1 MIKYCQG
8 CGAPLQE
15 EDPNKRGFIPKID
28 PAADKLY
35 CKRCFRLNNY
45 NELPKILA
53 TNKEYEAV
61 VDDLL
66 TKNGLIV
73 LIVDLFDFT
82 GTFIPKILDKL
93 RNKNVILVANKLDLL
108 PKSVKIEH
116 IVDWLS
122 YMVNRMFFRADAI
135 HVVSSKKG
143 YYLDDLMNTI
153 DYLRKGRDVYFMG
166 CANVG
171 KSSLINALLKRFT
184 KSEKDLISTSP
195 VPGTT
200 LNSIKIPF
208 FIDNKAFI
216 DTPGL
221 INENNI
227 LSKILPASYDKI
239 MPNTEIKPQT
249 FQIKPGNTIFFGAL
263 AQITLLEGEGVSFTC
278 YFSSNVAIHRRK
290 AEGSLEFLNKH
301 GGEILTPPTRDE
313 FLSLEYEEK
322 TFEASTNK
330 KEDIVI
336 SGLGFV
342 AINKK
347 AKVLVKIIKKTDAEP
362 TNDGYSFGGWYTDVN
377 CTTAYDFNL
386 PVNTDITL
394 YARWLAKY
402 TVSFDTDGGST
413 VESQTVVTGN
423 KATKPA
429 VNPTK
434 KGYNFVGWYTDNT
447 YTTEFDFE
455 NTIITDNTSII
466 RLNGYTFNKIST
478 LEGLTTGYYVI
489 GGYISNSNEYKYM
502 ISDMNTTKSF
512 KSSDNPTEFY
522 EIKLKGNSVT
532 IKNSK
537 NMYIISNTEKSVSLS
552 EKEKTIFT
560 PVVNADGFKLKVTGS
575 LNFQFNPSAKIFTSY
590 TSKQQD
596 LTLFKAQNVKPFYV
610 TFKGPNNEELNKEEM
625 LPHQKAPEFE
635 APNKPGHKF
644 MGWYNEATDAKYDF
658 TTELSEETVLVAK
671 YEALTSAE
679 LFEQLEIKNQLAY
692 HWQTEDSTTYTIDN
706 VSLRFG
712 VNLTEEMKSLEG
724 VKFGAILAKK
734 VDVANINLSEYAR
747 ACASA
752 AEVVAGDP
760 NLKYLEFTNIAA
772 EGGMTSLRL
781 DNLDSALAEEFVV
794 VIYMEYNG
802 KLYVTEQKIA
812 SVKVIASEYLKS
824 DLEILKNEQIKGS
837 LNQLSK

>member
-1 MIKYCQG
+1 MKLKRLIS
-8 CGAPLQE
+8 CGLVGILTGVGILMNAKVSSA
-15 EDPNKRGFIPKID
+15 ED
-28 PAADKLY
+28 
-35 CKRCFRLNNY
+35 
-45 NELPKILA
+45 
-53 TNKEYEAV
+53 
-61 VDDLL
+61 
-66 TKNGLIV
+66 
-73 LIVDLFDFT
+73 
-82 GTFIPKILDKL
+82 
-93 RNKNVILVANKLDLL
+93 
-108 PKSVKIEH
+108 KSVKFE
-116 IVDWLS
+116 
-122 YMVNRMFFRADAI
+122 F
-135 HVVSSKKG
+135 
-143 YYLDDLMNTI
+143 
-153 DYLRKGRDVYFMG
+153 
-166 CANVG
+166 
-171 KSSLINALLKRFT
+171 KSSTDSSTEITFDTFKKEVTSGNA
-184 KSEKDLISTSP
+184 DLISNIKSTKVYAGKQGLKFGSSSKNGSLTFTLNQNYKINQFKVGIAKYNDKDGGKVKVQCGEYSEDFTPESSVLEFDGKSFTSYETNTFTISTTAKRAY
-195 VPGTT
+195 VKSIEFLYNNAETCTVAYYDGADVISTFTVDKGTT
-200 LNSIKIPF
+200 LDETSKPANPEKEGYVFAGWYTNVDLTDKYNFDLPVTADLKLYAKFEESVAVETQTVTFMKDAETLF
-208 FIDNKAFI
+208 
-216 DTPGL
+216 DT
-221 INENNI
+221 
-227 LSKILPASYDKI
+227 SVVKK
-239 MPNTEIKPQT
+239 
-249 FQIKPGNTIFFGAL
+249 GNTV
-263 AQITLLEGEGVSFTC
+263 GV
-278 YFSSNVAIHRRK
+278 
-290 AEGSLEFLNKH
+290 
-301 GGEILTPPTRDE
+301 P
-313 FLSLEYEEK
+313 
-322 TFEASTNK
+322 
-330 KEDIVI
+330 
-336 SGLGFV
+336 
-342 AINKK
+342 
-347 AKVLVKIIKKTDAEP
+347 AEP
-362 TNDGYSFGGWYTDVN
+362 TNDGYSFAGWYTDVK

-394 YARWLAKY
+394 YAKWLAKY

-455 NTIITDNTSII
+455 NTIIKDNTTIYAKFEDTSII

-512 KSSDNPTEFY
+512 KSSDDPTEFY

-644 MGWYNEATDAKYDF
+644 VGWCKEGTDTIYDF
-658 TTELSEETVLVAK
+658 NAEIQEDVVLVAK
-671 YEALTSAE
+671 YEALTPAE

-692 HWQTEDSTTYTIDN
+692 HWQTEDGTTYTIDN

-712 VNLTEEMKSLEG
+712 VNLTEEMKSLEE

-747 ACASA
+747 ECTSA

>member
-1 MIKYCQG
+1 MKLKRLIS
-8 CGAPLQE
+8 CGLVGILTGVGILMNAKVSSA
-15 EDPNKRGFIPKID
+15 EDKTYDYEFTKEGAFSKNGSQKLGDIEWNLSGDGGYWGFANGQQFGSKNKPYKNLKLSTNVEINNVKEVTVYGST
-28 PAADKLY
+28 AAGSNATMQFSVGELKSE
-35 CKRCFRLNNY
+35 NY
-45 NELPKILA
+45 TLSA
-53 TNKEYEAV
+53 TNKAYTYTLDSQTSGIVEININQTTSKALYIKEIKMTYSDSVMYNVLFFDGTEEY
-61 VDDLL
+61 
-66 TKNGLIV
+66 TK
-73 LIVDLFDFT
+73 
-82 GTFIPKILDKL
+82 
-93 RNKNVILVANKLDLL
+93 
-108 PKSVKIEH
+108 
-116 IVDWLS
+116 
-122 YMVNRMFFRADAI
+122 Y
-135 HVVSSKKG
+135 
-143 YYLDDLMNTI
+143 
-153 DYLRKGRDVYFMG
+153 
-166 CANVG
+166 
-171 KSSLINALLKRFT
+171 FT
-184 KSEKDLISTSP
+184 KVEENGKLIRPTDPEKEGYVFVGWYTEP
-195 VPGTT
+195 E
-200 LNSIKIPF
+200 
-208 FIDNKAFI
+208 
-216 DTPGL
+216 L
-221 INENNI
+221 INEYKFNSTVSADLKLYAKFEESAAVETQTVTFMKDAETLFDTSVVKKGNI
-227 LSKILPASYDKI
+227 V
-239 MPNTEIKPQT
+239 
-249 FQIKPGNTIFFGAL
+249 
-263 AQITLLEGEGVSFTC
+263 GV
-278 YFSSNVAIHRRK
+278 
-290 AEGSLEFLNKH
+290 
-301 GGEILTPPTRDE
+301 P
-313 FLSLEYEEK
+313 
-322 TFEASTNK
+322 
-330 KEDIVI
+330 
-336 SGLGFV
+336 
-342 AINKK
+342 
-347 AKVLVKIIKKTDAEP
+347 AEP
-362 TNDGYSFGGWYTDVN
+362 TNDGYSFAGWYTDVK

-394 YARWLAKY
+394 YAKWLAKY

-434 KGYNFVGWYTDNT
+434 KGYNFVGWYIDNT

-455 NTIITDNTSII
+455 NTIITDNTTIYAKFEDTSII

-671 YEALTSAE
+671 YEALTPAE

-692 HWQTEDSTTYTIDN
+692 HWQTEDGTTYKIDN

-734 VDVANINLSEYAR
+734 EDVANINLSEYAR
-747 ACASA
+747 ECTSA
-752 AEVVAGDP
+752 AEVVAGDS

>member
-1 MIKYCQG
+1 MKLKRLIS
-8 CGAPLQE
+8 CGLVGILTGVGILMNAKVSSA
-15 EDPNKRGFIPKID
+15 ED
-28 PAADKLY
+28 
-35 CKRCFRLNNY
+35 
-45 NELPKILA
+45 
-53 TNKEYEAV
+53 
-61 VDDLL
+61 
-66 TKNGLIV
+66 
-73 LIVDLFDFT
+73 
-82 GTFIPKILDKL
+82 
-93 RNKNVILVANKLDLL
+93 
-108 PKSVKIEH
+108 KSVKFE
-116 IVDWLS
+116 
-122 YMVNRMFFRADAI
+122 F
-135 HVVSSKKG
+135 
-143 YYLDDLMNTI
+143 
-153 DYLRKGRDVYFMG
+153 
-166 CANVG
+166 
-171 KSSLINALLKRFT
+171 KSSTDSNTEITFDTFKKEVTSGNA
-184 KSEKDLISTSP
+184 DLISNIKSTKVYAGKQGLKFGSSSKNGSLTFTLNQNYKINQFKVGIAKYNDKDGGKVKVQCGEYSEDFTPESSVLEFDGKSFTSYETNTFTISTTAKRAY
-195 VPGTT
+195 VKSIEFLYNNAETCTVAYYDGADVISTFTVDKGTT
-200 LNSIKIPF
+200 LDETSKPANPEKEGYVFAGWYTNVDLTYKYNFDLPVTADLKLYAKFEESVAVETQTVTFMKDAETLF
-208 FIDNKAFI
+208 
-216 DTPGL
+216 DT
-221 INENNI
+221 
-227 LSKILPASYDKI
+227 SVVKK
-239 MPNTEIKPQT
+239 
-249 FQIKPGNTIFFGAL
+249 GNTV
-263 AQITLLEGEGVSFTC
+263 GV
-278 YFSSNVAIHRRK
+278 
-290 AEGSLEFLNKH
+290 
-301 GGEILTPPTRDE
+301 P
-313 FLSLEYEEK
+313 
-322 TFEASTNK
+322 
-330 KEDIVI
+330 
-336 SGLGFV
+336 
-342 AINKK
+342 
-347 AKVLVKIIKKTDAEP
+347 AEP
-362 TNDGYSFGGWYTDVN
+362 TNDGYSFAGWYTDVK

-394 YARWLAKY
+394 YAKWLAKY

-455 NTIITDNTSII
+455 NTIITDNTTIYAKFEDTSII

-644 MGWYNEATDAKYDF
+644 VGWCKEGTDTIYDF
-658 TTELSEETVLVAK
+658 NAEIQEDVVLVAK
-671 YEALTSAE
+671 YEALTPAE

-692 HWQTEDSTTYTIDN
+692 HWQTEDGTTYTIDN

-747 ACASA
+747 ECTSA

-781 DNLDSALAEEFVV
+781 DNLDSAIAEEFVV

>member
-1 MIKYCQG
+1 MKLKRLIS
-8 CGAPLQE
+8 CGLVGILTGVGILMNAKVSSA
-15 EDPNKRGFIPKID
+15 ED
-28 PAADKLY
+28 
-35 CKRCFRLNNY
+35 
-45 NELPKILA
+45 
-53 TNKEYEAV
+53 
-61 VDDLL
+61 
-66 TKNGLIV
+66 
-73 LIVDLFDFT
+73 
-82 GTFIPKILDKL
+82 
-93 RNKNVILVANKLDLL
+93 
-108 PKSVKIEH
+108 KSVKFE
-116 IVDWLS
+116 
-122 YMVNRMFFRADAI
+122 F
-135 HVVSSKKG
+135 
-143 YYLDDLMNTI
+143 
-153 DYLRKGRDVYFMG
+153 
-166 CANVG
+166 
-171 KSSLINALLKRFT
+171 KSSTDSSTEITFDTFKKEVTSGNA
-184 KSEKDLISTSP
+184 DLISNIKSTKVYAGKQGLKFGSSSKNGSLTFTLNQNYKINQFKVGIAKYNDKDGGKVKVQCGEYSEDFTPESSVLEFDGKSFTSYETNTFTISTTAKRAY
-195 VPGTT
+195 VKSIEFLYNNAETCTVAYYDGADVISTFTVDKGTT
-200 LNSIKIPF
+200 L
-208 FIDNKAFI
+208 DE
-216 DTPGL
+216 T
-221 INENNI
+221 
-227 LSKILPASYDKI
+227 SKPANPEK
-239 MPNTEIKPQT
+239 
-249 FQIKPGNTIFFGAL
+249 
-263 AQITLLEGEGVSFTC
+263 EGYVF
-278 YFSSNVAIHRRK
+278 A
-290 AEGSLEFLNKH
+290 
-301 GGEILTPPTRDE
+301 
-313 FLSLEYEEK
+313 
-322 TFEASTNK
+322 
-330 KEDIVI
+330 
-336 SGLGFV
+336 
-342 AINKK
+342 
-347 AKVLVKIIKKTDAEP
+347 
-362 TNDGYSFGGWYTDVN
+362 GWYTDVK

-394 YARWLAKY
+394 YAKWLAKY

-455 NTIITDNTSII
+455 NTIITDNTTIYAKFEDTSII

-512 KSSDNPTEFY
+512 KSSDDPTEFY

-671 YEALTSAE
+671 YEALTPAE

-692 HWQTEDSTTYTIDN
+692 HWQTEDGTTYKIDN

-734 VDVANINLSEYAR
+734 EDVANINLSEYAR
-747 ACASA
+747 ECTSA
-752 AEVVAGDP
+752 AEVVAGDS

>member
-1 MIKYCQG
+1 MKLKRLISCGLVGILTGVGILMNAKVSSAEDKSVTFNADCLDGFKNSYAVYNDNKTGFLFEVDKGYKNNGVQLNKGKGAGTLLNKKSFGDIK
-8 CGAPLQE
+8 
-15 EDPNKRGFIPKID
+15 KID
-28 PAADKLY
+28 INVSSNKPFDIYIAEDGDYSNTLSYTKFDSSTTSKTIDLSNEEANIGFFKIQVSGCVVITKIDITYSETSITTKYPVTFYDGEAELTDLACKVEENGKITKPADPVKEGYVFDAWYKESTFDNKWDFENDIVAADTKLY
-35 CKRCFRLNNY
+35 AKF
-45 NELPKILA
+45 LPEAEVTKYTVTFKSDENTVIN
-53 TNKEYEAV
+53 TVTVKEG
-61 VDDLL
+61 
-66 TKNGLIV
+66 N
-73 LIVDLFDFT
+73 
-82 GTFIPKILDKL
+82 
-93 RNKNVILVANKLDLL
+93 
-108 PKSVKIEH
+108 SVGEPE
-116 IVDWLS
+116 
-122 YMVNRMFFRADAI
+122 N
-135 HVVSSKKG
+135 
-143 YYLDDLMNTI
+143 
-153 DYLRKGRDVYFMG
+153 
-166 CANVG
+166 
-171 KSSLINALLKRFT
+171 
-184 KSEKDLISTSP
+184 P
-195 VPGTT
+195 V
-200 LNSIKIPF
+200 K
-208 FIDNKAFI
+208 
-216 DTPGL
+216 
-221 INENNI
+221 
-227 LSKILPASYDKI
+227 
-239 MPNTEIKPQT
+239 
-249 FQIKPGNTIFFGAL
+249 
-263 AQITLLEGEGVSFTC
+263 
-278 YFSSNVAIHRRK
+278 
-290 AEGSLEFLNKH
+290 
-301 GGEILTPPTRDE
+301 
-313 FLSLEYEEK
+313 
-322 TFEASTNK
+322 
-330 KEDIVI
+330 
-336 SGLGFV
+336 
-342 AINKK
+342 
-347 AKVLVKIIKKTDAEP
+347 
-362 TNDGYSFGGWYTDVN
+362 DGYQFDGWYTDVN
-377 CTTAYDFNL
+377 CTDKYDFNTMVSADL
-386 PVNTDITL
+386 TL
-394 YARWLAKY
+394 YAKWLAKY

-455 NTIITDNTSII
+455 NTIITDNTTIYAKFEDTSII

-671 YEALTSAE
+671 YEALTPAE

-692 HWQTEDSTTYTIDN
+692 HWQTEDGTTYKIDN

-734 VDVANINLSEYAR
+734 EDVANINLSEYAR
-747 ACASA
+747 ECISA
-752 AEVVAGDP
+752 AEVVAGNP

>member
-1 MIKYCQG
+1 MKLKRLIS
-8 CGAPLQE
+8 CGLVGILTGVGILMNAKVSSA
-15 EDPNKRGFIPKID
+15 ED
-28 PAADKLY
+28 
-35 CKRCFRLNNY
+35 
-45 NELPKILA
+45 
-53 TNKEYEAV
+53 
-61 VDDLL
+61 
-66 TKNGLIV
+66 
-73 LIVDLFDFT
+73 
-82 GTFIPKILDKL
+82 
-93 RNKNVILVANKLDLL
+93 
-108 PKSVKIEH
+108 KSVKFE
-116 IVDWLS
+116 
-122 YMVNRMFFRADAI
+122 F
-135 HVVSSKKG
+135 
-143 YYLDDLMNTI
+143 
-153 DYLRKGRDVYFMG
+153 
-166 CANVG
+166 
-171 KSSLINALLKRFT
+171 KSSTDSNTEITFDTFKKEVTSGNA
-184 KSEKDLISTSP
+184 DLISNIKSTKVYAGKQGLKFGSSSKNGSLTFTLNQNYKINQFKVGIAKYNDKDGGKVKVQCGEYSEDFTPESSVLEFDGKSFTSYETNTFTISTTAKRAY
-195 VPGTT
+195 VKSIEFLYNNAETCTVAYYDGADVISTFTVDKGTT
-200 LNSIKIPF
+200 LDETSKPANPEKEGYVFAGWYTNVDLTDKYNFDLPVTADLKLYAKFEESVAVETQTVTFMKDAETLF
-208 FIDNKAFI
+208 
-216 DTPGL
+216 DT
-221 INENNI
+221 
-227 LSKILPASYDKI
+227 SVVKK
-239 MPNTEIKPQT
+239 
-249 FQIKPGNTIFFGAL
+249 GNTV
-263 AQITLLEGEGVSFTC
+263 GV
-278 YFSSNVAIHRRK
+278 
-290 AEGSLEFLNKH
+290 
-301 GGEILTPPTRDE
+301 P
-313 FLSLEYEEK
+313 
-322 TFEASTNK
+322 
-330 KEDIVI
+330 
-336 SGLGFV
+336 
-342 AINKK
+342 
-347 AKVLVKIIKKTDAEP
+347 AEP
-362 TNDGYSFGGWYTDVN
+362 TNDGYSFAGWYTDVR

-386 PVNTDITL
+386 PVNTDIAL
-394 YARWLAKY
+394 YAKWLAKY

-455 NTIITDNTSII
+455 NTIITDNTTIYAKFEDTSII

-635 APNKPGHKF
+635 APKKPGHKF

-671 YEALTSAE
+671 YEALTPAE

-692 HWQTEDSTTYTIDN
+692 HWQTEDGTTYTIDN

-747 ACASA
+747 ECTSA
-752 AEVVAGDP
+752 AEVVAGDS